1 MGGYSVHFESFFKLQ
16 SSNTSDSVHP
26 LMGQLMGQPQMRRG
40 EITNFKVAHFL
51 KLGGDLKKGI
61 STFLKDQKGRW
72 TFSLKKL
79 QLGLF
84 MQTIFLWN
92 EEVGI
97 YTDWSCVTLKTKFYK
112 ISGGNNNADSRKI
125 IK

>member
-1 MGGYSVHFESFFKLQ
+1 M
-16 SSNTSDSVHP
+16 
-26 LMGQLMGQPQMRRG
+26 
-40 EITNFKVAHFL
+40 
-51 KLGGDLKKGI
+51 KLGGDLKKGT
-61 STFLKDQKGRW
+61 STFLKDEQSKVPSARFEKWQNQKGRW

-84 MQTIFLWN
+84 TQTLFLWN
-92 EEVGI
+92 EEMKI
-97 YTDWSCVTLKTKFYK
+97 HTDWPCVTLKTKFYK